1 MAVVR
6 QDMKGLSRKMDKWAK
21 LFPEEVLKTFGNV
34 RTMLVTDIRG
44 NYLSGQVLDVVS
56 GDLRKSIK
64 GLLKISPR
72 VSLSIGTDVYYG
84 MIWYARGRD
93 FLKPSIKKNRTRIKT
108 MILDGIM
115 KSYPKGSVA

>member
-6 QDMKGLSRKMDKWAK
+6 QDMRGLSRKIDKWAE
-21 LFPEEVLKTFGNV
+21 LFPEAAAKTFGNI
-34 RTMLVTDIRG
+34 RTMLVTDVQR
-44 NYLSGQVLDVVS
+44 NYLSGQVLGVVS

-64 GLLKISPR
+64 GLIRTTPP

-84 MIWYARGRD
+84 AIWYARGRD
-93 FLKPSIKKNRTRIKT
+93 FLKPSIKKKATRIKK

-115 KSYPKGSVA
+115 ESYPKGSVA

>member
-1 MAVVR
+1 MAAVR
-6 QDMKGLSRKMDKWAK
+6 QDMKDLSRKMDKWAK
-21 LFPEEVLKTFGNV
+21 LFPEEVAKTFGNI
-34 RTMLVTDIRG
+34 RTMLVTDVRG

-84 MIWYARGRD
+84 AIWYARGRD
-93 FLKPSIKKNRTRIKT
+93 FLKPSINKKRTRIKT

>member
-21 LFPEEVLKTFGNV
+21 LFPEEVLKTFGNI

-44 NYLSGQVLDVVS
+44 NYLSGQVLGVVS
-56 GDLRKSIK
+56 GDLRKSIR
-64 GLLKISPR
+64 GLIKTRPP
-72 VSLSIGTDVYYG
+72 VSLGIGTDVYYG
-84 MIWYARGRD
+84 TIWYARGRD
-93 FLKPSIKKNRTRIKT
+93 FLKPSIKKHRTRIKT

-115 KSYPKGSVA
+115 ASYPKGVV

>member
-1 MAVVR
+1 MR
-6 QDMKGLSRKMDKWAK
+6 GLSRKIDKWAK
-21 LFPEEVLKTFGNV
+21 LFPEEVLKTFGNI
-34 RTMLVTDIRG
+34 RTMLVTGVQR

-64 GLLKISPR
+64 GLIKTRPP

-84 MIWYARGRD
+84 AIWYARGRD
-93 FLKPSIKKNRTRIKT
+93 FLGPPIRKNRTRIKQ

-115 KSYPKGSVA
+115 ASYPKGSVA